1 MSTDGTVQAGSSRDR
16 HTESEL
22 ERESVKE
29 RESMKERESSF
40 HVFGRACSI
49 QVDRGQ
55 RTM

>member
-29 RESMKERESSF
+29 RESMKERE
-40 HVFGRACSI
+40 RALFMFLAGPV
-49 QVDRGQ
+49 QYK
-55 RTM
+55 